1 MKGVLLFEGNNPL
14 IYSGSGGG
22 EVRRQNG
29 QLWRAVCGIG
39 KSYEVAGARLTRGLF
54 HLLFQ
59 VRARRLGLKENSG
72 QTQTLILKLR
82 CGFTASPK

>member
-14 IYSGSGGG
+14 IYPGSGGG

-59 VRARRLGLKENSG
+59 VRARRFIPKENSWVWFYSLPLVMVRAG
-72 QTQTLILKLR
+72 R
-82 CGFTASPK
+82 SPP